1 MATFQVAAPE
11 KFDFCKPETWTK
23 WIQRFDRFRSASGL
37 EEKAGATQV
46 NSLIYTMGP
55 EADDIFASFDLSE
68 ENKKKY
74 AKVKE
79 QFDKYFIVRRNV
91 IFERAKFNKRKQD
104 DDEGVESFV
113 TSLYTLTEHCGYND
127 LRQEMIR
134 DRIVVGIKDSNL
146 SLKMQLDPEL
156 TLKKAT
162 DMARQSESVKKQQ
175 AIMRC
180 DNPNSNVDAVKSK
193 FNKTKFA
200 GCQRCGNRQYH
211 PREKCPAKGAKCYKC
226 SNIGHFAKSCKTG
239 KTVES
244 VSVNSDSEGFLGTI
258 NTVGDRPW
266 TTKLF
271 IRKKEID
278 FKIDTGADVTVIS
291 DSDLNGINSI
301 ELMKA
306 NKRLSGPGNTNLN
319 VVGKFQCMLETKD
332 KFSVQDIYVVKGLSK
347 PLLGRPAIQAL
358 GIIDKVNVSSVNASS
373 EANNYYRGKYPKIF
387 NGLGK
392 TKWTYTIALG
402 PDAKPFALSTPRR
415 VPLPL
420 MDKVKAELTR
430 MEKLGVIS
438 KVDEPTEWCA
448 GMVVVPKSNGDVRI
462 CIDFTKLNES
472 VKRENYPLPAVEESL
487 AKLANAR
494 MFTKLDANSSFWQT
508 NLAEESRPLTTF
520 ITPFGRETVEGYQGV
535 LCHMDDVLV
544 FGSSQEEHDERLEK
558 ILEAIGKAGL
568 TLNEKC
574 EFSKPSVKFLG
585 QIVDASGC
593 RSKTF
598 LGMVN
603 QLNKFSCKVTEL
615 TKPLRELLKT
625 HNAWHWGIAQET
637 AFTEIKNELA
647 SSGTLGHYDP
657 NKDTVVSAD
666 ASSFGLGAVI
676 RQKHGEILK
685 PVAYAS
691 RSMTDTEQRYAQ
703 IEKRSVSFN
712 LGYYDRRHRAR
723 PFSKVKTNDR
733 VWVKDQKRQGIIK
746 AESNEPRSY
755 IIETD
760 SGEIRRNRRHFSNF
774 PEKPDT
780 KISKNTFET
789 IPDEIPIYNNK
800 LEDNQTD
807 QSDKSDLY
815 VTKSGRISKPPDKLD
830 L

>member
-1 MATFQVAAPE
+1 MTTFQVAAPE

-23 WIQRFDRFRSASGL
+23 WIQRFDRFRSALGL

-68 ENKKKY
+68 ENRKKY

-146 SLKMQLDPEL
+146 SLKMQLDSEL

-162 DMARQSESVKKQQ
+162 DMARQSETVKKQQ

-193 FNKTKFA
+193 FNKTKFVKKQKQPFHSKQK
-200 GCQRCGNRQYH
+200 GCQRCGNRQFH
-211 PREKCPAKGAKCYKC
+211 PREKCQAKGAKCYKC
-226 SNIGHFAKSCKTG
+226 SNIGHFAKSCRTG

-244 VSVNSDSEGFLGTI
+244 VNVYSDSEGFLGTI

-271 IRKKEID
+271 IHKKEID

-291 DSDLNGINSI
+291 DSDLKGINNT
-301 ELMKA
+301 ELLKA

-420 MDKVKAELTR
+420 MDKVKTELTR

-487 AKLANAR
+487 SKLANAR
-494 MFTKLDANSSFWQT
+494 MFTKLDANSSF
-508 NLAEESRPLTTF
+508 
-520 ITPFGRETVEGYQGV
+520 
-535 LCHMDDVLV
+535 
-544 FGSSQEEHDERLEK
+544 
-558 ILEAIGKAGL
+558 
-568 TLNEKC
+568 
-574 EFSKPSVKFLG
+574 
-585 QIVDASGC
+585 
-593 RSKTF
+593 
-598 LGMVN
+598 
-603 QLNKFSCKVTEL
+603 
-615 TKPLRELLKT
+615 
-625 HNAWHWGIAQET
+625 
-637 AFTEIKNELA
+637 
-647 SSGTLGHYDP
+647 
-657 NKDTVVSAD
+657 
-666 ASSFGLGAVI
+666 
-676 RQKHGEILK
+676 
-685 PVAYAS
+685 
-691 RSMTDTEQRYAQ
+691 
-703 IEKRSVSFN
+703 
-712 LGYYDRRHRAR
+712 
-723 PFSKVKTNDR
+723 
-733 VWVKDQKRQGIIK
+733 
-746 AESNEPRSY
+746 
-755 IIETD
+755 
-760 SGEIRRNRRHFSNF
+760 
-774 PEKPDT
+774 
-780 KISKNTFET
+780 
-789 IPDEIPIYNNK
+789 
-800 LEDNQTD
+800 
-807 QSDKSDLY
+807 
-815 VTKSGRISKPPDKLD
+815 
-830 L
+830 